1 MLDKYCNF
9 SSVFIFLLKDNPKL
23 LNSDA
28 IKDNIALINT
38 ADVSPVIE
46 SAEVMT
52 IREVL
57 KPETNRESLEVS
69 VTVAQLS
76 TTVPIE
82 VFFCFS

>member
-1 MLDKYCNF
+1 M
-9 SSVFIFLLKDNPKL
+9 

-38 ADVSPVIE
+38 ADLSPVIE

-52 IREVL
+52 IKEVV
-57 KPETNRESLEVS
+57 KPQTSKDEVEVS

-76 TTVPIE
+76 STAPIE
-82 VFFCFS
+82 VISLLIAMSFL